1 MVWYK
6 YDKYSLELIGGKGRF
21 YDDGKVV
28 FIGDGFSSIK
38 MFVNASGNDPKVR
51 KRFKSQLQMRESPRF
66 RDTPKVKE
74 DT

>member
-38 MFVNASGNDPKVR
+38 EIICYSIIHN
-51 KRFKSQLQMRESPRF
+51 
-66 RDTPKVKE
+66 
-74 DT
+74 